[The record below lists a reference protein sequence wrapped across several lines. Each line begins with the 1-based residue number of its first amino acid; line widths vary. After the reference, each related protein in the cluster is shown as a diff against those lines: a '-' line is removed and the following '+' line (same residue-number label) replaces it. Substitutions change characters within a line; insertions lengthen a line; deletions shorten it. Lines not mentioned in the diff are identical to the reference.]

1 MRINKFIASSTNI
14 SRRKADDLIKDKKV
28 IVNNELLEEPGYDVK
43 PGDTVVIDGKV
54 LSPEKEKLYYLL
66 NKPIGYVTTTNDEFN
81 RPKVIDLIDDE
92 KRLFPVGRLDYNTSG
107 AIIITNDGDFA
118 NKIMHPSKKIDKTYK
133 VLINGIPTRYDIKK
147 LEKGIKLKEFTTA
160 PSKVEIIKCGKQTAE
175 LFITIHE
182 GHNRQVRRMFE
193 VLGYKVIELQRV
205 SIGSLRIN
213 RLGVGKYRKLSKK
226 EIEQFL

>member
-28 IVNNELLEEPGYDVK
+28 LVNNELLEEPGYDVK

-66 NKPIGYVTTTNDEFN
+66 NKPIGYVTTTSDEFN

-160 PSKVEIIKCGKQTAE
+160 PSKVKIMKCGKQTAE

-193 VLGYKVIELQRV
+193 VLGYKVIELQRI